1 MAGVDAILGSVSV
14 RNLAASKGAASV
26 TTANGTRQFENFL
39 KDSGSAKNSLGSAD
53 AGQNVKTQESLQ
65 GNQQN
70 FAKKEEF
77 SVSQEGTTG
86 ANSSENVSDA
96 GGSRG
101 TGSSAGG
108 YP

>member
-26 TTANGTRQFENFL
+26 TAANGTRQFENFL
-39 KDSGSAKNSLGSAD
+39 KDSGSAKNKGI
-53 AGQNVKTQESLQ
+53 
-65 GNQQN
+65 
-70 FAKKEEF
+70 
-77 SVSQEGTTG
+77 
-86 ANSSENVSDA
+86 DA

-101 TGSSAGG
+101 TGSTAGG